1 MSRPEW
7 QWNEMQQVG
16 TDFSDIAEV
25 RRYDQRMAEF
35 RDVDAENRNLM
46 GLLKLPAGSS
56 ILEIG
61 CGTGR
66 FSRFA
71 AKAGMS
77 VTAIDISSTMVDYV
91 RQKAVE
97 ENLPGLRVLQAGFL
111 TMDFTEGAF
120 DAAVTGAALHHLPD
134 AWKFVALR
142 NIARVLKTDGQ
153 LLLGDVIFST
163 TGNDVPEDAFKRF
176 VDGFKGMNKEAARH
190 VATEFSTYD
199 WIIEGLLT
207 RAGFEQSVAANPSES
222 FYIYH
227 GRKK

>member
-1 MSRPEW
+1 
-7 QWNEMQQVG
+7 MQQVG
-16 TDFSDIAEV
+16 TDFSDIEEV

-35 RDVDAENRNLM
+35 RDVDAENRNLL

-71 AKAGMS
+71 ETAGMQ
-77 VTAIDISSTMVDYV
+77 VTAIDISPTMGEYV

-111 TMDFTEGAF
+111 TMDFPEGAF
-120 DAAVTGAALHHLPD
+120 DAVVTGAALHHLPD
-134 AWKFVALR
+134 AWKFVAIR
-142 NIARVLKTDGQ
+142 KIARVLKKDGQ

-163 TGNDVPEDAFKRF
+163 TGNDAPEDTFKRF
-176 VDGFKGMNKEAARH
+176 VDSFKVMNKEAARH
-190 VATEFSTYD
+190 VAAEYSTYD

-222 FYIYH
+222 FFFYH